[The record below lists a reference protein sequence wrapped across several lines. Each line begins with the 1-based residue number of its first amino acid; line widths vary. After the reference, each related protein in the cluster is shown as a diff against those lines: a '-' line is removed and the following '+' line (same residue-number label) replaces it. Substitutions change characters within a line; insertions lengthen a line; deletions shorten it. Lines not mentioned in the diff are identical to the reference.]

1 MTVRHI
7 LLFCIALISVLTAFG
22 QYPVLL
28 DKVVAQ
34 VGDQIVLKSDI
45 EFQYLQYASEG
56 PPSAELR
63 CELLDQMVAQKM
75 LVLQAEEDS
84 VIISDEEV
92 DAELSQRFNY
102 FIGLLGSEEKLE
114 EFYGKSIVQLKEDF
128 RQDIA
133 DQLLARRMQSQVTG
147 DVRISPA
154 EVKAFFKEIPTD
166 SLPFFS
172 AEVQLSHLVIV
183 PQPNAEQ
190 KAFAKE
196 RAEEL
201 LARIKAGEKL
211 SFLAGI
217 YSDDPGSK
225 AQEGD
230 LGCMARGTLV
240 PAFEAAAFRLKNGEI
255 SEVVETE
262 FGYHIIEMIERKGE
276 QACLRHILI
285 QALVTSS
292 NLAAAASRLDSI
304 RQAISSGS
312 ISFQDAV
319 AKYSTDE
326 QSNKSGGEMI
336 NQADGSNIFAVDE
349 LDREIYFA
357 IEKLSPGEMSAPQA
371 YVSPDGK
378 QAYRLILLRSETEPH
393 QANLEQDY
401 SKIQAVALQTK
412 RGKLMDEWLLKRLG
426 KTYLR
431 VDGNFANC
439 PQAERWLNA
448 ASGGLTR

>member
-1 MTVRHI
+1 MI
-7 LLFCIALISVLTAFG
+7 KLWPFLLLCASPLLTLAQG
-22 QYPVLL
+22 PVLL
-28 DKVVAQ
+28 DKVIAQ

-63 CELLDQMVAQKM
+63 CELLDQMIAQKM

-84 VIISDEEV
+84 VVISEDEV
-92 DAELSQRFNY
+92 DAELTQRFNY

-114 EFYGKSIVQLKEDF
+114 EFYGKSIPQLKEEF

-133 DQLLARRMQSQVTG
+133 DQLLARRMQGQVVG

-154 EVKAFFKEIPTD
+154 EVKAFFREIPTD

-172 AEVQLSHLVIV
+172 AEVQMAHLVLI
-183 PQPNAEQ
+183 PEPNAEQ
-190 KAFAKE
+190 RAFARE

-201 LARIKAGEKL
+201 LARIRKGEKL

-225 AQEGD
+225 GEEGN
-230 LGCMARGTLV
+230 LGCMARGSLV

-262 FGYHIIEMIERKGE
+262 FGFHIIEMMERKGE

-285 QALVTSS
+285 QPRVTSS
-292 NLAAAASRLDSI
+292 NLAAASSRLDSI
-304 RQAISSGS
+304 RQVIVKGGMTFAE
-312 ISFQDAV
+312 AV
-319 AKYSTDE
+319 VRFSADE
-326 QSNKSGGEMI
+326 QTNKSGGDMI
-336 NQADGSNIFAVDE
+336 NPNDGSTIFGVEE
-349 LDREIYFA
+349 LERELYFA
-357 IEKLSPGEMSAPQA
+357 IEKLNPGEVSTAQA
-371 YVSPDGK
+371 YVTPDGK
-378 QAYRLILLRSETEPH
+378 QAFRIIQLRSETEPH

-401 SKIQAVALQTK
+401 SKIQAVALQEK
-412 RGKLMDEWLLKRLG
+412 KGRLMDEWLMKRLG

-439 PQAERWLNA
+439 PQADRWLDA